1 MSQAYDAISKH
12 INKKKNKLKEDFK
25 QINFN
30 IYSMKNEV

>member
-1 MSQAYDAISKH
+1 MTQAYDAISVH
-12 INKKKNKLKEDFK
+12 INKKTQELKEDFK